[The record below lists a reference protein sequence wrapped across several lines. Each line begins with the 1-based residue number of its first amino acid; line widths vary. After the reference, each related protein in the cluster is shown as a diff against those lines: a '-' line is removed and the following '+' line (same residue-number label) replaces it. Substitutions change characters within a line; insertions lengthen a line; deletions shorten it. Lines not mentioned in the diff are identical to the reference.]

1 MRILCLDFGNTRLK
15 GAMVADDQVE
25 SYVSA
30 PDSTT
35 ASWRPILEETKP
47 DRIILSSVIR
57 HDHGVEDFFKNSCSF
72 QVLNTDSPLNFTI
85 DVKQPHTIGPDRLAM
100 VAGAVKRFPNRPM
113 LIIGM
118 GTCITYNVINFSN
131 CFIGGAISPG
141 VDMRFAAMHHYTDG
155 LPLVKFEQ
163 NIIMPGKDTAS
174 NLQSGVLF
182 GVIGEMEYM
191 ISTMEKENQD
201 LQVILTGGN
210 APYFAERLK
219 RRIFADPDL
228 IFFGLNA
235 LAQIHE

>member
-15 GAMVADDQVE
+15 GAMVVDDQVE

-30 PDSTT
+30 QDSTPE
-35 ASWRPILEETKP
+35 SWMPILEETRP
-47 DRIILSSVIR
+47 QRIILSSVIR
-57 HDHGVEDFFKNSCSF
+57 HDHRFEGFLKTNCAL
-72 QVLNTDSPLNFTI
+72 QVLSADSPLNFTI

-100 VAGAVKRFPNRPM
+100 VAGAVKKFPGRPVM
-113 LIIGM
+113 IIGM
-118 GTCITYNVINFSN
+118 GTCITYNVVNSSN
-131 CFIGGAISPG
+131 CFTGGAISPG
-141 VDMRFAAMHHYTDG
+141 VDMRFAAMHHFTAS
-155 LPLVKFEQ
+155 LPLVSFKED
-163 NIIMPGKDTAS
+163 IMMPGKDTAS
-174 NLQSGVLF
+174 NLQSGVLL

-191 ISTMEKENQD
+191 ISSMERENQH

-228 IFFGLNA
+228 IFLGLNA